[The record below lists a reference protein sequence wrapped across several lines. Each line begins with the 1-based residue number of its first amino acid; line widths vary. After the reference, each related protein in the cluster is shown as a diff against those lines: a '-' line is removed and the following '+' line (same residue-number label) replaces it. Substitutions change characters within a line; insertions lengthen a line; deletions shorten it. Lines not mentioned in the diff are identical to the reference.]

1 MYLSYIVAV
10 NGPSLC
16 LLSPECILIEPRSF
30 ASPSSVHPAMTA
42 STFQSFKSNA
52 SEAPLVHGHGHGPGT
67 TALWVQTQLAVNSH
81 NIQNQIYIF

>member
-10 NGPSLC
+10 SGPNLC

-30 ASPSSVHPAMTA
+30 ASPSSVQLAMTP

-52 SEAPLVHGHGHGPGT
+52 SEAPLVHAHGHGHGPGT

-81 NIQNQIYIF
+81 NIQNHI